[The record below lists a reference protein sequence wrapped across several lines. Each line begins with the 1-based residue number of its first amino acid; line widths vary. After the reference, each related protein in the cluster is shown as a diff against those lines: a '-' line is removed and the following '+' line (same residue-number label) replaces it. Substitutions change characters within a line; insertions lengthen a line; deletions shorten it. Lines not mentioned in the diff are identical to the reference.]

1 MTLLLMNDVLN
12 YIIIGHVSSFS
23 TTQSPRFG
31 KISDTII
38 YAIVIGAAAVVVIL
52 LILIILVL
60 CILLQKRKKRYEIY
74 I

>member
-12 YIIIGHVSSFS
+12 YIIGHVSSFS